1 MVALAECLEDHDDDI
16 NLLYLT
22 DSEAILQAI
31 HRWIGCG
38 AKINLSKS
46 PDADVLKR
54 IIIKLQK
61 RVLAGAVT
69 LLVKVKAHR
78 GDPLNEEA
86 DIRAEMGRRKEIK
99 EVGWNDPTNRTIYRW
114 KVGQITRSTAWT
126 NTVRNR
132 FRQKAGEIEAFR
144 ALEIGA
150 AKWCREHIPRKG
162 NNLQDITE
170 EGISLLDDV
179 ELWWEKQNLLWAC
192 HASRSKDRMS
202 DDGSFVTHQHGAISS
217 TFTSDWYLRRGESRD
232 KMGEWLKKA
241 TVRSQDQRRMLQANT
256 HSFPS
261 NYWRNKITKGKE
273 SNKCDLCR
281 ALWTAEGR
289 TTTEDELP
297 IQTLGHIQHQCEALS
312 EIHTLAHH
320 RCWRIIHAELGR
332 LASTKWRFICIN
344 GEKTFKTIWNEL
356 EAEFPTIF
364 NNCSVQLLENA
375 ATAQADHHDLTA
387 AEQRK
392 RDAGI
397 TEETIAIDRLWKK
410 RPDGFAIKE
419 PTDTKGGELVILE
432 FKRMSC
438 VTDQYVKR
446 AKQVAETQYAPL
458 KSALQRTLGLSG
470 WTVTQKSFIAGAR
483 SLNEQDLHD
492 NLAYFKVPQA
502 GIDSIRS
509 KLAFK
514 IFDEYANILK
524 GMYSTRFN
532 GRPKSKGDHDQMD
545 TVPDGSSPPLVTSLQ
560 AWQPDKI
567 RRQKEKEKK
576 GIG

>member
-1 MVALAECLEDHDDDI
+1 MGAGFCNLGQLGWNTQTPLPPPDLHEQRTRNSRKVGREDEGVSSTRPEMVALAECLEDHDDDI

-256 HSFPS
+256 HIFPL
-261 NYWRNKITKGKE
+261 NYW
-273 SNKCDLCR
+273 
-281 ALWTAEGR
+281 
-289 TTTEDELP
+289 
-297 IQTLGHIQHQCEALS
+297 
-312 EIHTLAHH
+312 
-320 RCWRIIHAELGR
+320 
-332 LASTKWRFICIN
+332 
-344 GEKTFKTIWNEL
+344 
-356 EAEFPTIF
+356 
-364 NNCSVQLLENA
+364 
-375 ATAQADHHDLTA
+375 
-387 AEQRK
+387 
-392 RDAGI
+392 
-397 TEETIAIDRLWKK
+397 
-410 RPDGFAIKE
+410 
-419 PTDTKGGELVILE
+419 
-432 FKRMSC
+432 
-438 VTDQYVKR
+438 
-446 AKQVAETQYAPL
+446 
-458 KSALQRTLGLSG
+458 
-470 WTVTQKSFIAGAR
+470 
-483 SLNEQDLHD
+483 
-492 NLAYFKVPQA
+492 
-502 GIDSIRS
+502 
-509 KLAFK
+509 
-514 IFDEYANILK
+514 
-524 GMYSTRFN
+524 
-532 GRPKSKGDHDQMD
+532 
-545 TVPDGSSPPLVTSLQ
+545 
-560 AWQPDKI
+560 
-567 RRQKEKEKK
+567 
-576 GIG
+576 